1 MFREAQQL
9 TLVGAWQASNLLAKF
24 VLNAKI
30 HKRLSQTSLT
40 LNVKIA
46 DYALEFKALK
56 HGPPQ
61 FAQLLTIH
69 SALPVIP
76 AFSAVHLFRVFALK
90 TMMPYVPIAPSVT
103 RLNSSAH
110 IARLITIQSALI

>member
-1 MFREAQQL
+1 MFWEVQRW
-9 TLVGAWQASNLLAKF
+9 TLVGAWQASNLQAKF

-40 LNVKIA
+40 LNVRIA
-46 DYALEFKALK
+46 DNALEFKAPK

-76 AFSAVHLFRVFALK
+76 ASSVVRLFRVLALNT
-90 TMMPYVPIAPSVT
+90 TMQYVPIAPSVT

-110 IARLITIQSALI
+110 IVRLITIQSALI